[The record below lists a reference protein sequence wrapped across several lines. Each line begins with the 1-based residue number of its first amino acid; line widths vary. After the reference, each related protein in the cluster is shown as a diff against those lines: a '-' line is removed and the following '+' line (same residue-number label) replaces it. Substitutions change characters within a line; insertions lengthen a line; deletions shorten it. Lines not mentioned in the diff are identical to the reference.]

1 MNKICQK
8 DPALKPEIQKYGCY
22 FLSILYHS
30 PETLN
35 ARDANVV
42 WDMCVRRGIIT
53 GDLNGDGDVDDANE
67 SLLTAPQ
74 KLLDMAQ
81 IPAKFDGRHHAAD
94 EAVPENAA
102 FAIGGFSRAGSGV
115 THFVVIDRAKNVLYD
130 PLGASL
136 SVRDGRLA
144 TMRLFFPKGAA

>member
-1 MNKICQK
+1 MNKIYQK

-30 PETLN
+30 PNALN

-42 WDMCVRRGIIT
+42 WDMCVQRGIIT
-53 GDLNGDGDVDDANE
+53 GDLNGDGDADDWNE
-67 SLLTAPQ
+67 SVLMSPQ
-74 KLLDMAQ
+74 KLLDIAG
-81 IPAKFDGRHHAAD
+81 IPARFDGKHHAAG

-115 THFVVIDRAKNVLYD
+115 THFVVIDRAKSVLYD

-136 SVRDGRLA
+136 SVRDGKLV
-144 TMRLFFPKGAA
+144 TMRLFFPKAAA